1 MDEKKITKEVSEFYD
16 VVWTKYLPKVEEQK
30 TFLLKHIGIENI
42 KGKTI
47 LDAGCGTGVAAVCFK
62 LLGAKE
68 VVGIDISEGA
78 LKTARMLAE
87 RNKVDVIFE
96 KDNLLDLKLKK
107 KFDIIH
113 SFGVLHHTAD
123 CRKSFDNLVRL
134 LKPDGKFYIA
144 LYLKTPLTFL
154 QQSARFFLRLFPKS
168 MWVFISSQIKKL
180 LSGKKNTKRGFD
192 GEGDMLDW
200 FFVPYRTHHTPKE
213 IEGWFREHDMDSQLL
228 IAKTGRYAST
238 SNFLMLGSHGPK
250 AK

>member
-1 MDEKKITKEVSEFYD
+1 MKKEEKITKEVSEFYD
-16 VVWTKYLPKVEEQK
+16 VVWTKYLPKIEEQK
-30 TFLLKHIGIENI
+30 NFLIKHIGLENI

-68 VVGIDISEGA
+68 VYGIDISEGA
-78 LKTARMLAE
+78 LETARKLA
-87 RNKVDVIFE
+87 RQNKVKVTFT

-107 KFDIIH
+107 KFDVIH

-123 CRKSFDNLVRL
+123 CRKSFDNLVKML
-134 LKPDGKFYIA
+134 NPKGKFYIA

-154 QQSARFFLRLFPKS
+154 QQGARKFLRLFPKS
-168 MWVFISSQIKKL
+168 FWIKIAGMIKKL
-180 LSGKKNTKRGFD
+180 MSGKKKTKRGFD

-213 IEGWFREHDMDSQLL
+213 VSGWFKEHGMKSELL
-228 IAKTGRYAST
+228 IEKTGRYAST
-238 SNFLMLGSHGPK
+238 SNFMMVGYK
-250 AK
+250 